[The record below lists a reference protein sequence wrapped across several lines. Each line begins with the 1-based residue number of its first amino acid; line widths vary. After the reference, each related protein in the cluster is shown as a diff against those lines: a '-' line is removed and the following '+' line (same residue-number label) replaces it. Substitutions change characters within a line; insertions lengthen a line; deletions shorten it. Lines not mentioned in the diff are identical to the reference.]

1 MLDTNLKQQLN
12 TYLQYIVNPIEI
24 SVSGNDS
31 DKSAELLALASEIAE
46 MSPKII
52 QTSGTAARK
61 PSMSVAPQGQAPRVH
76 FAGIPMGHEFTS
88 LVLALLQ
95 SGGHPSRPMRPCRSR
110 SAISKVSSTSRP
122 ISPSPATTART

>member
-12 TYLQYIVNPIEI
+12 GYLQYIVNPIEI

-31 DKSAELLALASEIAE
+31 DKSAELLALATEIAE
-46 MSPKII
+46 MSPKIT

-61 PSMSVAPQGQAPRVH
+61 PSMSIASQGQAPRVH

-95 SGGHPSRPMRPCRSR
+95 SGGHPSKADPAGPEPDGDPEPEHHARDDRRRPVPG
-110 SAISKVSSTSRP
+110 
-122 ISPSPATTART
+122 

>member
-46 MSPKII
+46 MSPR
-52 QTSGTAARK
+52 SSR
-61 PSMSVAPQGQAPRVH
+61 P
-76 FAGIPMGHEFTS
+76 
-88 LVLALLQ
+88 LALPLA
-95 SGGHPSRPMRPCRSR
+95 SLP
-110 SAISKVSSTSRP
+110 
-122 ISPSPATTART
+122 

>member
-46 MSPKII
+46 MSPR
-52 QTSGTAARK
+52 S
-61 PSMSVAPQGQAPRVH
+61 PR
-76 FAGIPMGHEFTS
+76 P
-88 LVLALLQ
+88 LALPFASL
-95 SGGHPSRPMRPCRSR
+95 P
-110 SAISKVSSTSRP
+110 
-122 ISPSPATTART
+122 